1 MITRACCCITIA
13 VLLAGC
19 EQGGRQAEAETAVAK
34 AVVTTEMPVGAVSDD
49 QLQRAADTAVR
60 IASTQPSVVA
70 PGTPGAVTED
80 RQGAAL
86 QPEAQPAPAP
96 EQ

>member
-1 MITRACCCITIA
+1 MITRACCCITFA

-19 EQGGRQAEAETAVAK
+19 EEGRRAEAETAVAK

-49 QLQRAADTAVR
+49 QLQRAADTAAR

-70 PGTPGAVTED
+70 PGTPGAVAD
-80 RQGAAL
+80 DKQGAAL
-86 QPEAQPAPAP
+86 QPKAQPAPAP